1 MRILLAS
8 SIFPDT
14 IKKLRERYDIVDAIN
29 ANEEKLKL
37 LIKNCEAIIFRSGI
51 NLSAGV
57 MKCSPQLKLIIR
69 AGSGFDNIDLNYVQK
84 KRIQFSRIPGPGA
97 RAVAELAF
105 GLMLAHTREILRA
118 DCMLRKGRWVKHEI
132 KGYLLTKKTLGIVGV
147 GNIGSCVG
155 RLASV
160 WGMNVIGCV
169 KSPTPTRAK
178 ELLSSQGIRLTKFN
192 EVISSADFVSVHVPF
207 DNSTRNLFNQNVFYR
222 MKPGA
227 VLINLSRG
235 GVVDELS
242 LYRAL
247 TKDKILRGA
256 ALDVHEKEG
265 DGHISPLAELTNVI
279 LTPHI
284 GAQTIDSQ
292 KEIGQEIINILD
304 THVASL
310 NGLEKKNVIP
320 AKDFSSPY
328 QYSPKY

>member
-1 MRILLAS
+1 MKILLAS

-14 IKKLRERYDIVDAIN
+14 IKKLRERYNIIDAIN
-29 ANEEKLKL
+29 ANEEKFKL
-37 LIKNCEAIIFRSGI
+37 LIKDCNAIIFRSGI
-51 NLSAGV
+51 TLSSEV

-84 KRIQFSRIPGPGA
+84 RRIKFFRIPEPGA

-105 GLMLAHTREILRA
+105 GLMLTNAREILRA
-118 DCMLRKGRWVKHEI
+118 DRMFRMGRWIKHEI

-155 RLASV
+155 RLASA

-169 KSPTPTRAK
+169 KNPTPSRAK
-178 ELLSSQGIRLTKFN
+178 ELLSSQGIRLTNFN
-192 EVISSADFVSVHVPF
+192 EVISSSDFVSIHVPF
-207 DNSTRNLFNQNVFYR
+207 DNSTRNLFNQKVFSQ

-235 GVVDELS
+235 GVVDEQA

-247 TKDKILRGA
+247 TKNTILRGA

-265 DGHISPLAELTNVI
+265 DGHISPLAELTNVV

-284 GAQTIDSQ
+284 GAQAIDSQ

-304 THVASL
+304 TYVASL
-310 NGLEKKNVIP
+310 NESEKKNKTFVQGIL
-320 AKDFSSPY
+320 SPI
-328 QYSPKY
+328 